1 MKCYENNRLF
11 QDRNRNAG
19 KEYKH
24 TRRGLTNS
32 KVGLLKTSTIDKTL
46 VRQQKEAKINHY

>member
-11 QDRNRNAG
+11 QDRNRNDG